1 MQPAIKE
8 TSAMQGAVRRR
19 EVLLAAALVPA
30 TTFRWGPAT
39 AAASGPAGGVFGA
52 VFDFGLPQGLA
63 FAERSS
69 SLGLQSFG
77 FAGDMSSLWFDRLLP
92 ALQAKPTPFIGLT
105 TPGAL
110 FCFEQL
116 AWDVGMRVGLRI
128 DHRKGRDGVEHL
140 ASAQLPAD
148 VRAQL
153 GKLNWAFGNCAADAA
168 VGSRAVWGDCT
179 HAVVPATDVLG
190 AQALVTWVIAPL
202 KQLRST

>member
-1 MQPAIKE
+1 MQPAMKE
-8 TSAMQGAVRRR
+8 PSMMQGAVRRR
-19 EVLLAAALVPA
+19 EVLLAAALAPA
-30 TTFRWGPAT
+30 MTFRWGPAN

-52 VFDFGLPQGLA
+52 VFDSGLPQGLA
-63 FAERSS
+63 FAERSR

-77 FAGDMSSLWFDRLLP
+77 FAGDMSSLWFDQLLP
-92 ALQAKPTPFIGLT
+92 ALRAKPAPLIGLT
-105 TPGAL
+105 TPGTL

-128 DHRKGRDGVEHL
+128 DHREGRDGVEHL
-140 ASAQLPAD
+140 ASAPLSAD

-153 GKLNWAFGNCAADAA
+153 GEVNRAFGSCAADVA

-190 AQALVTWVIAPL
+190 AQALVTWVIAP
-202 KQLRST
+202 